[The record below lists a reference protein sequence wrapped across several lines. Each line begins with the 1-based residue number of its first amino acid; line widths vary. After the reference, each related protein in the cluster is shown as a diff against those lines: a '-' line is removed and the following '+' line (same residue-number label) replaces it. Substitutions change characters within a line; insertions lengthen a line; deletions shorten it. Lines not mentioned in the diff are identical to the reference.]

1 MSTNFESPNFES
13 PNVESSNAGN
23 AESPNQQQLDQK
35 PSSPQSSASQAGG
48 DLRALAESITAI
60 ASPFR
65 NYLTNLH
72 EQYRNLNSGK
82 IADYIPELAEAN
94 PDWFGICVVT
104 TEGQTYDVGDC
115 EQLFTIQS
123 MSKAFTFGL
132 ALEDHGRDYVMSK
145 VGNEPTGEAFNAIV
159 LDEETN
165 RPYNPMV
172 NAGAIATTD
181 LIKGKDGTERLKRML
196 DMFERYT
203 GRRHDI
209 YMPVFLSEKSS
220 GFRNRAIAYLMLNF
234 GMITSRID
242 ETLDLYF
249 QQCSILVNAKD
260 IAMMAAT
267 LANGGVN
274 PVTKV
279 RALDERYV
287 QDVISVMLSCGMY
300 DASGDWAYRVGIP
313 AKSGVGGGIL
323 AAVPGTLGIGTF
335 SPALD
340 AKGNSVRGI
349 KVCEDLSKDFGLHL
363 FNVASPKHHLQD
375 WLSGDANGN
384 DW

>member
-1 MSTNFESPNFES
+1 MSADSGSVDSGSVN
-13 PNVESSNAGN
+13 
-23 AESPNQQQLDQK
+23 
-35 PSSPQSSASQAGG
+35 G
-48 DLRALAESITAI
+48 DLRSLADSITAI
-60 ASPFR
+60 TSPFR
-65 NYLTNLH
+65 NYLSDLH
-72 EQYRNLNSGK
+72 EQYCGLGEGAV
-82 IADYIPELAEAN
+82 ADYIPELAEAN
-94 PDWFGICVVT
+94 PNWFGICVVT
-104 TEGQTYDVGDC
+104 TDGQVYDVGDC
-115 EQLFTIQS
+115 DQLFTIQS
-123 MSKAFTFGL
+123 MSKALTYGL

-145 VGNEPTGEAFNAIV
+145 VSNEPTGEAFNSIV

-203 GRRHDI
+203 GRSHDI
-209 YMPVFLSEKSS
+209 YMPVFMSEKST

-234 GMITSRID
+234 GMISERVD

-274 PVTKV
+274 PVTQV
-279 RALDERYV
+279 RALDEHYV
-287 QDVISVMLSCGMY
+287 QDVISVMLTCGMY
-300 DASGDWAYRVGIP
+300 DASGNWAYRVGIP

-323 AAVPGTLGIGTF
+323 ATVPGKLGIGTF
-335 SPALD
+335 SPLLD

-349 KVCEDLSKDFGLHL
+349 KVCEDLSQDFGLHL
-363 FNVASPKHHLQD
+363 FNVAEPKHSLQD
-375 WLSGDANGN
+375 WFAGNGGVD